1 MSIFQRN
8 IVQITLIGHATA
20 LINFDGQRILTDPWF
35 NDPIHL
41 VCRHKYPLGITLDK
55 LPAVD
60 LLALSHCHRDHF
72 DTAAIERL
80 NRSATVV
87 IPNSETH
94 SVQGFGFCEVV
105 GLDHW
110 QSWHVGEIMVTA
122 LPAVHPVSE
131 NCYIFQSGGK
141 TVFFGADT
149 QIFPEMSE
157 VGKNFDV
164 DVALLPISGLV
175 FYGGRLGLVR
185 RICMSPSQAAE
196 AALKLKAK
204 AVIPIHYHISC
215 FLPFFSTIISP
226 GTPQQ
231 FSEQM
236 RNRAPG
242 IRVVVLNTGQVW
254 EA

>member
-1 MSIFQRN
+1 MSGLR
-8 IVQITLIGHATA
+8 ITIIGHATT
-20 LINFDGQRILTDPWF
+20 LINFDGQQILTDPWF
-35 NDPIHL
+35 NDPIHF
-41 VCRHKYPLGITLDK
+41 VCRHKYPLGITSDK

-60 LLALSHCHRDHF
+60 ILAISHYHRDHF
-72 DTAAIERL
+72 DIISIQGL

-87 IPNSETH
+87 IPSSETH
-94 SVQGFGFCEVV
+94 CVQGLGFREVF

-110 QSWHVGEIMVTA
+110 QSCRVGEIIVTA

-149 QIFPEMSE
+149 RLFPEMSE
-157 VGKNFDV
+157 VGKHFDI

-175 FYGGRLGLVR
+175 FYGGRLGLVQ

-204 AVIPIHYHISC
+204 VVIPIHYHITCS
-215 FLPFFSTIISP
+215 LPFFNTLISP
-226 GTPQQ
+226 GTPKQ

-236 RNRAPG
+236 RRRAPG
-242 IRVVVLNTGQVW
+242 IRVVVLDTGQVW
-254 EA
+254 EADR